1 MLMVKKKEAK
11 NMLTLGEVLKKQS
24 EELEEHEQIINT
36 VYSLP
41 LNKITHLLKKM
52 GENWRNE
59 IARLKK
65 DRPRRIKILQAA
77 RALGDLSENTE
88 YTEAKRDLGH
98 LQSRLRYL
106 GKQLKYAEIVKAED
120 DGKVDLGKTVVLK
133 FDDDDETEEYKVV
146 GRMEADLAAGKVS
159 FDSPLGQAIM
169 KKEAGTTATVAAPA
183 GEYQVT
189 IVEVK

>member
-1 MLMVKKKEAK
+1 MVYFQKMTPE
-11 NMLTLGEVLKKQS
+11 GYKQI
-24 EELEEHEQIINT
+24 ED
-36 VYSLP
+36 
-41 LNKITHLLKKM
+41 
-52 GENWRNE
+52 E

-106 GKQLKYAEIVKAED
+106 GKQLKYAEIVKTTD
-120 DGKVDLGKTVVLK
+120 DGKVDCGKTVVLK
-133 FDDDDETEEYKVV
+133 FDDDDETEEYKIV
-146 GRMEADLAAGKVS
+146 GRMEADLADGKIS

-169 KKEAGTTATVAAPA
+169 KQEAGGVATVEAPV
-183 GEYQVT
+183 GEYKVT

>member
-1 MLMVKKKEAK
+1 MVYFQKMTPE
-11 NMLTLGEVLKKQS
+11 GYKQI
-24 EELEEHEQIINT
+24 ED
-36 VYSLP
+36 
-41 LNKITHLLKKM
+41 
-52 GENWRNE
+52 E

-65 DRPRRIKILQAA
+65 DRPRRIKILQDA

-106 GKQLKYAEIVKAED
+106 DKQLKYAEIVETRD
-120 DGKVDLGKTVVLK
+120 DGKVDIGKTVVLK
-133 FDDDDETEEYKVV
+133 FDDDDETEEYKIV
-146 GRMEADLAAGKVS
+146 GRMEANLEDGKIS

-169 KKEAGTTATVAAPA
+169 KKEAGVTSIVEAPA
-183 GEYQVT
+183 GEYKVT

>member
-1 MLMVKKKEAK
+1 MTPE
-11 NMLTLGEVLKKQS
+11 GYKQI
-24 EELEEHEQIINT
+24 ED
-36 VYSLP
+36 
-41 LNKITHLLKKM
+41 
-52 GENWRNE
+52 E

-106 GKQLKYAEIVKAED
+106 GKQLKYAEIIKTKD
-120 DGKVDLGKTVVLK
+120 DGKIDLGKSVVLK
-133 FDDDDETEEYKVV
+133 FDDDDDTEQYKIV
-146 GRMEADLAAGKVS
+146 GRMEANLAAGKIS

-169 KKEAGTTATVAAPA
+169 KKEAGTTVAVEAPA
-183 GEYQVT
+183 GEYKVT

>member
-1 MLMVKKKEAK
+1 MVYFQKMTPE
-11 NMLTLGEVLKKQS
+11 GYKQI
-24 EELEEHEQIINT
+24 ED
-36 VYSLP
+36 
-41 LNKITHLLKKM
+41 
-52 GENWRNE
+52 E

-77 RALGDLSENTE
+77 RALGDLSQNTE

-106 GKQLKYAEIVKAED
+106 GKQLKYAEIVETKD

-133 FDDDDETEEYKVV
+133 FDDDETEEYKIV
-146 GRMEADLAAGKVS
+146 GRMEADLADGKIS

-169 KKEAGTTATVAAPA
+169 KQEAGTVATVEAPA
-183 GEYQVT
+183 GEYKVT

>member
-1 MLMVKKKEAK
+1 MVYFQKMTPE
-11 NMLTLGEVLKKQS
+11 GYKQI
-24 EELEEHEQIINT
+24 ED
-36 VYSLP
+36 
-41 LNKITHLLKKM
+41 
-52 GENWRNE
+52 E

-65 DRPRRIKILQAA
+65 DRPRRIKILQDA
-77 RALGDLSENTE
+77 RALGDFSENTE

-106 GKQLKYAEIVKAED
+106 DKQLKYAEIVETKD

-133 FDDDDETEEYKVV
+133 FDDDDETEEYKIV
-146 GRMEADLAAGKVS
+146 GRMEANLEDGKIS

-169 KKEAGTTATVAAPA
+169 KKEAGVTSIVEAPA
-183 GEYQVT
+183 GEYKVT

>member
-1 MLMVKKKEAK
+1 MVYFQKMTPE
-11 NMLTLGEVLKKQS
+11 GYKQI
-24 EELEEHEQIINT
+24 ED
-36 VYSLP
+36 
-41 LNKITHLLKKM
+41 
-52 GENWRNE
+52 E
-59 IARLKK
+59 IERLKK

-106 GKQLKYAEIVKAED
+106 DKQLKYAEIVKTTD
-120 DGKVDLGKTVVLK
+120 DGKVDWGKTVVLK
-133 FDDDDETEEYKVV
+133 FDDDDETEEYKIV
-146 GRMEADLAAGKVS
+146 GRMEADLADGKIS

-169 KKEAGTTATVAAPA
+169 KQEAGGVATVEAPA
-183 GEYQVT
+183 GEYKVT

>member
-1 MLMVKKKEAK
+1 MVYFQKMTPE
-11 NMLTLGEVLKKQS
+11 GYKQI
-24 EELEEHEQIINT
+24 ED
-36 VYSLP
+36 
-41 LNKITHLLKKM
+41 
-52 GENWRNE
+52 E

-106 GKQLKYAEIVKAED
+106 GKQLKYAEIVLNKY
-120 DGKVDLGKTVVLK
+120 DGKLDLGKTVVLK
-133 FDDDDETEEYKVV
+133 LDDDEDTEEYKIV
-146 GRMEADLAAGKVS
+146 GRMEADLADGKIS

-169 KKEAGTTATVAAPA
+169 KKEAGTTSTVEAPA
-183 GEYQVT
+183 GEYKVT

>member
-1 MLMVKKKEAK
+1 MVYFQKMTPE
-11 NMLTLGEVLKKQS
+11 GYKQI
-24 EELEEHEQIINT
+24 ED
-36 VYSLP
+36 
-41 LNKITHLLKKM
+41 
-52 GENWRNE
+52 E
-59 IARLKK
+59 IARLRK
-65 DRPRRIKILQAA
+65 DRPRRIKILQDA

-106 GKQLKYAEIVKAED
+106 DKQLKYAEIVETKD

-133 FDDDDETEEYKVV
+133 FDDDDETEEYKIV
-146 GRMEADLAAGKVS
+146 GRMEANLEDGKIS

-169 KKEAGTTATVAAPA
+169 KKEAGVTSIVEAPA
-183 GEYQVT
+183 GEYKVT

>member
-1 MLMVKKKEAK
+1 MVYFQK
-11 NMLTLGEVLKKQS
+11 MTPDGYKQI
-24 EELEEHEQIINT
+24 ED
-36 VYSLP
+36 
-41 LNKITHLLKKM
+41 
-52 GENWRNE
+52 E

-65 DRPRRIKILQAA
+65 NRPRRIKILQAA

-106 GKQLKYAEIVKAED
+106 GKQLKYAEIVKTTD

-133 FDDDDETEEYKVV
+133 FDDDDETEEYKIV
-146 GRMEADLAAGKVS
+146 GRMEADLADGKIS

-169 KKEAGTTATVAAPA
+169 KQEAGGVATVEAPV
-183 GEYQVT
+183 GEYKVT

>member
-1 MLMVKKKEAK
+1 MVYFQKMTPE
-11 NMLTLGEVLKKQS
+11 GYQ
-24 EELEEHEQIINT
+24 QI
-36 VYSLP
+36 
-41 LNKITHLLKKM
+41 
-52 GENWRNE
+52 EDE

-77 RALGDLSENTE
+77 RALGDLSENTEYTE

-146 GRMEADLAAGKVS
+146 GRMEADLAAVKVS

>member
-1 MLMVKKKEAK
+1 MVYFQKMTPE
-11 NMLTLGEVLKKQS
+11 GYKQI
-24 EELEEHEQIINT
+24 ED
-36 VYSLP
+36 
-41 LNKITHLLKKM
+41 
-52 GENWRNE
+52 E

-65 DRPRRIKILQAA
+65 DRPRRIKILQDA

-106 GKQLKYAEIVKAED
+106 DKQLKYAEIVETKD

-133 FDDDDETEEYKVV
+133 FDDDDETEEYKIV
-146 GRMEADLAAGKVS
+146 GRMEANLEDGKIS

-169 KKEAGTTATVAAPA
+169 KKEAGVTSIVEAPA
-183 GEYQVT
+183 GEYKVT
-189 IVEVK
+189 IVEVNNNYSINCTFLV